1 MNPHKLKECTFKLS
15 VPVGESEMRGE
26 PTRVCAVCGVNE
38 LGYTGSYYSKPEFW
52 LCPECLKKLRK
63 LLDKSTES

>member
-1 MNPHKLKECTFKLS
+1 MNHHELKECTFKLS
-15 VPVGESEMRGE
+15 VPVGEMCGE
-26 PTRVCAVCGVNE
+26 PTRVCAVCRVNE

-52 LCPECLKKLRK
+52 LCPECLDRLKK

>member
-1 MNPHKLKECTFKLS
+1 MNHHKLNECTFKLS
-15 VPVGESEMRGE
+15 VPVDESEMRGE

-52 LCPECLKKLRK
+52 LCPECLKKLKK
-63 LLDKSTES
+63 LLDEEDS

>member
-1 MNPHKLKECTFKLS
+1 MNTACGVIKPEY
-15 VPVGESEMRGE
+15 MRTTASIP
-26 PTRVCAVCGVNE
+26 PTRVCAVCRSNE

-52 LCPECLKKLRK
+52 LCPECLKKLKK

>member
-1 MNPHKLKECTFKLS
+1 MNITCGVIKPDY
-15 VPVGESEMRGE
+15 MRTTASIP
-26 PTRVCAVCGVNE
+26 PTRVCAVCRSNE

-52 LCPECLKKLRK
+52 LCPECLKRLKK